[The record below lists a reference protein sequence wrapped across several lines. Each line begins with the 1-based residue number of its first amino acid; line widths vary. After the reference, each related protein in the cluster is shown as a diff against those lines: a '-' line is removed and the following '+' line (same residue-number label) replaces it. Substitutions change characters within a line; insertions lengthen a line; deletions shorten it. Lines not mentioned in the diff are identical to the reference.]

1 MEHITKRLEQISFKK
16 SFTKKYPNN
25 DFGPNR
31 KITIYILFNDECKNG
46 LNSFVITGEIYKP
59 GNGDV
64 DCCGCIH
71 DDIKQHFPEFAKYIP
86 YHLVS
91 SDGPLYYIANTVYHA
106 ESGDLE
112 AARSTAIWPEGTLE
126 QLKNPTILRARLPEV
141 MLQFERLMIE
151 LSEM

>member
-31 KITIYILFNDECKNG
+31 KITIYIRFNDECKNG
-46 LNSFVITGEIYKP
+46 HNSFAITGNIYKP
-59 GNGDV
+59 GNRDF

-71 DDIKQHFPEFAKYIP
+71 DEIKQHFPEFAKYIP

-91 SDGPLYYIANTVYHA
+91 SDGPLHYIMPKA
-106 ESGDLE
+106 E
-112 AARSTAIWPEGTLE
+112 IWKQQEVQLYGPRAPWNNSKTLLFFA
-126 QLKNPTILRARLPEV
+126 QGCPK
-141 MLQFERLMIE
+141 
-151 LSEM
+151 